1 VHFYDLSALSRA
13 LYDRGGKEP
22 KTGAQDKDCA
32 ITMLGSAMHSADFDR
47 RTMLDT
53 DVRYGVWLYDAKRN
67 DEAATTL
74 SGALRINPYSIK
86 VK

>member
-1 VHFYDLSALSRA
+1 
-13 LYDRGGKEP
+13 
-22 KTGAQDKDCA
+22 
-32 ITMLGSAMHSADFDR
+32 MLGSAMHSADFDR